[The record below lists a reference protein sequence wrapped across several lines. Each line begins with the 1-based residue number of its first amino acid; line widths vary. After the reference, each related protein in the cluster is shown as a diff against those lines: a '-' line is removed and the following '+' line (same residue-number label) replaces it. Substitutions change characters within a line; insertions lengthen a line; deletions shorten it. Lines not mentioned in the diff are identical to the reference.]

1 MLVIVMTVIMVMVID
16 LDRYKSYIM
25 WILLTFVTN
34 FIFENYFIL
43 NNLKIF
49 IFESW
54 KFVYIFSCY
63 IC

>member
-54 KFVYIFSCY
+54 KICVYI
-63 IC
+63 

>member
-1 MLVIVMTVIMVMVID
+1 MKMLVIVMTVIMVMVID

-49 IFESW
+49 IFES
-54 KFVYIFSCY
+54 
-63 IC
+63 